1 VSGVRWLG
9 HGTVIV
15 DIDDTRLVTDPVLR
29 QRVAHLRR
37 DSPVDASKVEGLAA
51 ALVSHVHFDHL
62 DLPSLRR
69 LGRTLPVVV
78 PRGAGRLV
86 RRSGL
91 EHVVEV
97 DEGDELVLGTL
108 TVRATPAEHSARR
121 GPLGVRAASLG
132 YVITG
137 SSSVYFA
144 GDTDIFEGMCELGPL
159 DLALLPVAGWG
170 PTLPPGHM
178 GPESAAESLRLLR
191 PAIAVPV
198 HWGTFRTPFAR
209 RPDDTPA
216 RAFALAAAETAPSVD
231 VRILQIGG
239 SCPLHPVRTMP

>member
-1 VSGVRWLG
+1 VSGFTWLG
-9 HGTVIV
+9 HSTVVV
-15 DIDDTRLVTDPVLR
+15 DVDDTRLVTDPVLR

-37 DSPVDASKVEGLAA
+37 DSPVDAAQLDGLAG

-78 PRGAGRLV
+78 PRGAGTLV
-86 RRSGL
+86 RRAGL
-91 EHVVEV
+91 ENVVEI
-97 DEGDELVLGTL
+97 DEGDEIVLGML
-108 TVRATPAEHSARR
+108 TVRATHAEHSARR

-137 SSSVYFA
+137 SSNVYFA
-144 GDTDIFEGMCELGPL
+144 GDTDIFEGMSELGPL

-191 PAIAVPV
+191 PALAVPV

-209 RPDDTPA
+209 HPDDTPA
-216 RAFALAAAETAPSVD
+216 RAFALAAAETAPSVE
-231 VRILQIGG
+231 VRILQIGDD
-239 SCPLHPVRTMP
+239 CPLHPLRTMP